1 MSLKSSLRKLVP
13 SGAINWYHLAKAGLA
28 NFTYGSPGKK
38 LKIYGITGT
47 NGKTSTAIFL
57 HSILEAS
64 GVKAGLATTAL
75 FSDGNKKYRN
85 TKKMTTMS
93 PGELN
98 KLLAQI
104 VENGAT
110 DAVVEVTSHALD
122 QHRVHGINFD
132 TVAFTNLSHDHLDYH
147 KTKAAYQKAK
157 EKLFAKP
164 HRISIVNA
172 DDKLR
177 NTFLA
182 YKASRKIAFSTKET
196 VAKRLGAE
204 KPDFGLV
211 YATDINP
218 TSFGIDFVLNINKEA
233 IKIYLKTPGFFNV
246 SNALAAASAARGSN
260 ISLTDIKKGLEAVEV
275 LPGRME
281 SLNYGQKFK
290 IYIDYAHTPDGLMKV
305 FESIAPTVKGRLI
318 HVGGATGN
326 RDKSKRIILGALAG
340 KFADIIIVT
349 NEDPDNENPQDIIDQ
364 VASGVR
370 RGAAHKRIEED
381 ENFFKILDRS
391 EAISFAL
398 SIAKANDVVL
408 ITGKG
413 DETSMVI
420 DGKLVAYSDR
430 EEIKKSLKALK
441 KI

>member
-1 MSLKSSLRKLVP
+1 MSLKSNLKKIVP
-13 SGAINWYHLAKAGLA
+13 KSAINWYHLAKANWA
-28 NFTYGSPGKK
+28 NFSYGNPGKK
-38 LKIYGITGT
+38 LKVYGITGT

-57 HSILEAS
+57 HSILEVS

-93 PGELN
+93 PSALN

-132 TVAFTNLSHDHLDYH
+132 TVIFTNLSHDHLDYH

-164 HRISIVNA
+164 HRISVVNA

-177 NTFLA
+177 NTFLGF
-182 YKASRKIAFSTKET
+182 KASRKIVFSTKEG
-196 VAKRLGAE
+196 VAKRIGAE
-204 KPDFGLV
+204 QADFGII
-211 YATDINP
+211 YATDIKP
-218 TSFGIDFVLNINKEA
+218 TSFGIEFTLNIDKES
-233 IKIYLKTPGFFNV
+233 IRIYLKTPGFFNI
-246 SNALAAASAARGSN
+246 SNALAAASAARSSN
-260 ISLTDIKKGLEAVEV
+260 ISLVNIKKGLEAVEV

-281 SLNYGQKFK
+281 SLSYGQKFK

-349 NEDPDNENPQDIIDQ
+349 NEDPDNENPEDIIEQ
-364 VASGVR
+364 VSSGVR
-370 RGAAHKRIEED
+370 RGAAHKRIEEGK
-381 ENFFKILDRS
+381 NFFKILDRS

-398 SIAKANDVVL
+398 SMAKANDVVL

-413 DETSMVI
+413 DETSMVV
-420 DGKLVAYSDR
+420 DGKLVPYSDR
-430 EEIKKSLKALK
+430 EEIKKALKALK